1 MEPQEYD
8 EMLRTLTR
16 IAARQEVINADLRQ
30 CVEEQR
36 VMNARMEGYLQRQ
49 DGINERL
56 TGAVERLETLM
67 TRALRQEANGR
78 DA

>member
-1 MEPQEYD
+1 MEPHEVDVLLRQLIQIAAHQESINTD
-8 EMLRTLTR
+8 LRT
-16 IAARQEVINADLRQ
+16 

-36 VMNARMEGYLQRQ
+36 VMNTRVEAFMQRQ

-56 TGAVERLETLM
+56 TTAIERLETLM
-67 TRALRQEANGR
+67 TRALREQANGR